1 MASGI
6 FAKGIEAFG
15 IALFDWTNASATV
28 KAMLAATGI
37 SPDFDLH
44 DFLNDLVSSRVTG
57 TTDQTIGSKA
67 ITFVAGSNQVHFDG
81 PATITYTAVPGTVT
95 CVGCLIYF
103 EPAASPTDANRR
115 LLCYNEFSASVVS
128 NGSDIQVTFAADGHM
143 RFTY

>member
-15 IALFDWTNASATV
+15 VALFDWTNASAVV
-28 KAMLAATGI
+28 KAMLAASGI
-37 SPDFDLH
+37 SPDFDTH
-44 DFLNDLVSSRVTG
+44 DFLNDLVASRVSG
-57 TTDQTIGSKA
+57 TTDQSIGSKA
-67 ITFVAGSNQVHFDG
+67 INFVAGSNQVHFDG
-81 PATITYTAVPGTVT
+81 PATVTYSAVAGTVT

-103 EPAASPTDANRR
+103 EPGSPTDANRR

-128 NGSDIQVTFAADGHM
+128 NGSDIQVTFASDGHM